1 MKKIF
6 LIGCILMIVILA
18 ACEALQTPNEMIS
31 DATAGPI
38 YVPATDLP
46 AEVHIDYAQ
55 NFTLEYQDGYKI
67 LTVTQPWPGATQSYT
82 YFLVPEGVQPPAN
95 PGSAQVISTPIDSIV
110 TMSTTY
116 FTFLEDIGQ
125 LDTIKAVDDATY
137 VYNETIRSWADSG
150 QIKVVGGGSS
160 GNEVDLEALLE
171 LQPDLIMTSASGI
184 ADMDVHPRL
193 LEAGL
198 PVVINADYLETTPLG
213 RAEWGKFIAAF
224 YNEEAR
230 ASQIFDEM
238 AARYQALKTLTE
250 GVQPKVTA
258 FVNSDYQGTWYMPGK
273 ESYPAILLQDAGA
286 DYLWQDLEGSSALPL
301 STEVVFERARNA
313 DFWLNVGFAT
323 DLASLQA
330 MDERYADFKAFQNGQ
345 VYNFNARASENG
357 GLDYYES
364 GVARPDV
371 VLADL
376 IEIFYPELQPDYALY
391 YYQQLR

>member
-18 ACEALQTPNEMIS
+18 ACEPLQTPTEMIS

-137 VYNETIRSWADSG
+137 VYNETIRS
-150 QIKVVGGGSS
+150 
-160 GNEVDLEALLE
+160 
-171 LQPDLIMTSASGI
+171 
-184 ADMDVHPRL
+184 
-193 LEAGL
+193 
-198 PVVINADYLETTPLG
+198 
-213 RAEWGKFIAAF
+213 
-224 YNEEAR
+224 
-230 ASQIFDEM
+230 
-238 AARYQALKTLTE
+238 
-250 GVQPKVTA
+250 
-258 FVNSDYQGTWYMPGK
+258 
-273 ESYPAILLQDAGA
+273 
-286 DYLWQDLEGSSALPL
+286 
-301 STEVVFERARNA
+301 
-313 DFWLNVGFAT
+313 
-323 DLASLQA
+323 
-330 MDERYADFKAFQNGQ
+330 
-345 VYNFNARASENG
+345 
-357 GLDYYES
+357 
-364 GVARPDV
+364 
-371 VLADL
+371 
-376 IEIFYPELQPDYALY
+376 
-391 YYQQLR
+391 